1 MSHRALSPQQFDLA
15 QVAGLHPSLGGE
27 EVPDVIRGR
36 VATHVMHQADIRQT
50 RATGTTYGGHT
61 ERVDAPH
68 IAGVTEGYGNY
79 GHPHGEVWTSQSHL
93 HVPTLKHHMEHGPPE
108 QDPDYP
114 EMSYKPETYEH
125 GGKTWLAEGHHRTV
139 ARRLG

>member
-50 RATGTTYGGHT
+50 RVTGKSYGGHD

-68 IAGVTEGYGNY
+68 ITGAADVWELVI
-79 GHPHGEVWTSQSHL
+79 PRGEVWTSQGHL
-93 HVPTLKHHMEHGPPE
+93 HVPTLKHYMEHGPPGE
-108 QDPDYP
+108 QPRLPEYPDMGTSP
-114 EMSYKPETYEH
+114 KRMSMVED
-125 GGKTWLAEGHHRTV
+125 V
-139 ARRLG
+139 DS